1 MSDVSRR
8 GNKAR
13 QIVGLVNH
21 LPGISAQS
29 LRTFLSEHEK
39 DWNCPEGYSLERFR
53 IEQCYAEMIKV
64 DTDTSM
70 ENEMPAAET
79 SGDELS
85 GSRSAKDD
93 ELSGSRSMAGDELGG
108 RDDETEYATGQKT
121 DGKVIVYQLHGGGYA
136 GRLQNAYRD
145 MAIKYSGICG
155 GADVLSLD
163 YRVSPENPFPAAVI
177 DAEAGYKWIL
187 DQGYD
192 RIILVGD
199 SAGGGLALSLTLYLR
214 DNEIRLPDRIITMS
228 AWTDLTGSGESYA
241 ENKDTDPVF
250 GGSDEIE
257 EFKKMYI
264 GDTDPMNPYIS
275 PIFGDFT
282 GFPDTLM
289 QVGEM
294 EMLLSDT
301 LLVAERMNLYGVNVT
316 QHTYPG
322 MFHDFQKRLSLY
334 PESKEAWDEIS
345 EFLSDL

>member
-53 IEQCYAEMIKV
+53 IEQCYAEMIREN
-64 DTDTSM
+64 TDTSAGNGAQS
-70 ENEMPAAET
+70 NELR
-79 SGDELS
+79 GN
-85 GSRSAKDD
+85 GSAPD
-93 ELSGSRSMAGDELGG
+93 
-108 RDDETEYATGQKT
+108 TERVDAIGNKT
-121 DGKVIVYQLHGGGYA
+121 DKRTIVYQLHGGGYA

-187 DQGYD
+187 EQGYD

-241 ENKDTDPVF
+241 ENRDTDPVF

-289 QVGEM
+289 QVGEL

-301 LLVAERMNLYGVNVT
+301 LLLAERMNLYGVNVT

-322 MFHDFQKRLSLY
+322 MFHDFQKGLSLY

-345 EFLSDL
+345 EFLSDF